1 MPLGPALWG
10 RHVQGLQEGA
20 GWGGGSDAEE
30 VATQAAG
37 FMVRDL
43 VFFFYYMKC
52 ILNKKLSMEF
62 PFLK

>member
-52 ILNKKLSMEF
+52 ILNKK
-62 PFLK
+62 